1 MKKKNLFTILTI
13 VSAMLL
19 SFSSCKNDE
28 NVTASSASLT
38 ATANDEAQASTI
50 NDQLL
55 SEVNTYIASV
65 PQNVKSMSV
74 IATTTTPS
82 VILVSSSTTLT
93 DLSQKISI
101 DFGTAGFTGRHG
113 NILKGKII
121 VDLKIRLLGLG
132 IGTSRTITYENF
144 TINGISV
151 TGSNI
156 ITFGGWT
163 VAAQHPYWTISGENT
178 ITLTDGKTITWKA
191 ERRLEFTSGLTNFW
205 GESYVLTGSA
215 SGVNAEGKA
224 YSITI
229 NASNPLIGSTLY
241 PYITKGSVTITI
253 GQSTGVIDYGDGTQD
268 NKATLTYSGVTYD
281 FTIK

>member
-38 ATANDEAQASTI
+38 ATAGDEAQASTI
-50 NDQLL
+50 NDQVLN
-55 SEVNTYIASV
+55 EVDTYISSGA
-65 PQNVKSMSV
+65 QTVKS
-74 IATTTTPS
+74 ALTTTATGTPS
-82 VILVSSSTTLT
+82 IIRGSQTITPTGVV
-93 DLSQKISI
+93 QKITI
-101 DFGTAGFTGRHG
+101 DFGTTGFTGKHG

-121 VDLKIRLLGLG
+121 VDIDLRLLVLG
-132 IGTSRTITYENF
+132 SSRTITYENF

-151 TGSNI
+151 TGSNK
-156 ITFGGWT
+156 ITFGGPTTDKHLFWIIT
-163 VAAQHPYWTISGENT
+163 GENV
-178 ITLTDGKTITWKA
+178 ITLADGKTITWKA
-191 ERRLEFTSGLTNFW
+191 ERRLEFTSGLTTFW
-205 GESYVLTGSA
+205 GESYILTGSA